1 VSEEVEAEVHEE
13 VTAEVVGM
21 AEVVVTVAIEEA
33 EAVAEEVTAEATEV
47 AEVVVAVHEEDS
59 AEVHEED
66 SAEVHEVVTEV
77 DHLEIEAGNSLVTRT
92 KTLFPV
98 KIRLTQVA

>member
-1 VSEEVEAEVHEE
+1 MEAEVHEE

-47 AEVVVAVHEEDS
+47 AEEVVA
-59 AEVHEED
+59 VHEED

-77 DHLEIEAGNSLVTRT
+77 DHLEIEAGNSLVTHT